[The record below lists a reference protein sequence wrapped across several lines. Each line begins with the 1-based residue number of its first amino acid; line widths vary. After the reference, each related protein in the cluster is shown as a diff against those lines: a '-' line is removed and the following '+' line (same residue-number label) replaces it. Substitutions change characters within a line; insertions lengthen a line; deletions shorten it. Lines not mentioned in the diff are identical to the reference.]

1 MRIVHVVARSHR
13 RGAERA
19 ALELAHELDEM
30 GHENEVFALHPAFD
44 GTSDPDLPTVTDRT
58 GMGVLG
64 LVSAVRAVRT
74 VFGRRPRHDIVVAH
88 GGWAMQVLAVA
99 RRRGWPPIVWQRIL
113 DLPEGLWG
121 TPRAT
126 WWRFVAGR
134 ARAAVVLTPANA
146 VEMERLGFDGPVWPI
161 PNSRRPDRFVSV
173 DRVDARARLV
183 AELGVRPHQPLVG
196 LVGHL
201 IAQKRPERAVDVLA
215 RVRDEGE
222 DAVLVVAGDGP
233 LRDEVRERSRE
244 RRVEEHV
251 RMLGER
257 TDVEQVLG
265 GIDVLVLT
273 SDSEGIP
280 GIVIEAQMTGCPVV
294 TFPLGA
300 VGDVVV
306 HGETGIV
313 LDEPDVS
320 TMSRAVVA
328 LLRDRSRLARF
339 STAAREHALR
349 FTTERTAPVYAARFE
364 ELRRAAADDGRV
376 TTRR

>member
-1 MRIVHVVARSHR
+1 MAAMRIAHVVARSHR

-19 ALELAHELDEM
+19 ALELAHELDEL

-44 GTSDPDLPTVTDRT
+44 GTTDPDLPTVTDRT

-64 LVSAVRAVRT
+64 LVSAVRAVRG

-88 GGWAMQVLAVA
+88 GGWAMQARAVA

-126 WWRFVAGR
+126 WWRFVARR
-134 ARAAVVLTPANA
+134 AHAAVVLTPANA
-146 VEMERLGFDGPVWPI
+146 VEMERLGFHGPVWPI

-183 AELGVRPHQPLVG
+183 AELGVRPGQPLVG

-215 RVRDEGE
+215 RVRAEGE

-233 LRDEVRERSRE
+233 LRDAVRERSRE

-257 TDVEQVLG
+257 TDVDQVLG

-300 VGDVVV
+300 VAEVVAD
-306 HGETGIV
+306 GETGVV
-313 LDEPDVS
+313 LAEPDVAA
-320 TMSRAVVA
+320 MADAVVG
-328 LLRDRSRLARF
+328 LLRDPARRARCSAAARARSARF
-339 STAAREHALR
+339 ATS
-349 FTTERTAPVYAARFE
+349 RTAPVYAARFE
-364 ELRRAAADDGRV
+364 ELRAARGA
-376 TTRR
+376 RR